1 MGKRNFEEMSAG
13 QRPDHTPTTLLGLLE
28 RAASKWPNHGIK
40 VCRSIHGDDFESLS
54 YSQLLSQA
62 KVCSCPRLTA
72 RLTIITRS

>member
-13 QRPDHTPTTLLGLLE
+13 ERPDQTPTTLLGLLE

-40 VCRSIHGDDFESLS
+40 VCRSIDGDDFESLS

-62 KVCSCPRLTA
+62 KVCSYH
-72 RLTIITRS
+72 RSTNKS

>member
-13 QRPDHTPTTLLGLLE
+13 ARPDETPTTLLGLLE

-40 VCRSIHGDDFESLS
+40 VCRSINGDDFGSLS

-62 KVCSCPRLTA
+62 KVFSRPRANTKF
-72 RLTIITRS
+72 IIATKS